1 MGLTKPR
8 PHQVDWK
15 ESKKRKVARV
25 MTSLCLA
32 AASCFIISLAI
43 IGDVYTA
50 LSILFFYFL
59 VNFVLHFAHD
69 HVWNKIKWGR

>member
-50 LSILFFYFL
+50 FCFFTF
-59 VNFVLHFAHD
+59 
-69 HVWNKIKWGR
+69 